1 MTNARQLWRLAA
13 VGGMVAAACTTTADE
28 RVLGIDAT
36 GFVGGLVYW
45 DVNGNRKFDVPDVSV
60 EGVLVSLRVSEVGG
74 VVTVAVSDPAGQFQ
88 MRDVPVGRYHV
99 GVDTTTLGDTAK
111 VVRIDTSVVELAPED
126 SAAGVKVVRIDT
138 TVVELAPEASAAVA
152 VAVSFPI
159 VTVAEARALPLGDK
173 VFIIGEALMESGTF
187 GDTTV
192 HVADTSGA
200 LRVTRVRAPALFPG
214 DSVRLRGTVS
224 TRDGQPTLDDASPFI
239 IRFGP
244 PPEPTTVP
252 SGQAATADVGKL
264 DAALVAVADAV
275 VNDTATV
282 DDDFVAMVDDGSG
295 TVEVIFDGNVGFDL
309 EPIVPDTVISV
320 KGVLVPSGVGVW
332 ALKPRSAAD
341 VNVP

>member
-1 MTNARQLWRLAA
+1 MTNARQLWGLAA
-13 VGGMVAAACTTTADE
+13 VGGVVVAACTTTGDE
-28 RVLGIDAT
+28 RVLGIEAT

-45 DVNGNRKFDVPDVSV
+45 DVNGNREFDVPDVSV
-60 EGVLVSLRVSEVGG
+60 GGVLVSLQVSEVGG
-74 VVTVAVSDPAGQFQ
+74 VVTVALSDPAGQFQ

-126 SAAGVKVVRIDT
+126 SV
-138 TVVELAPEASAAVA
+138 AVA

-159 VTVAEARALPLGDK
+159 VTVAEARLLPVGES
-173 VFIIGEALMESGTF
+173 VFVVGIALMRSGDF

-200 LRVTRVRAPALFPG
+200 IRVTRVRAPALFPG
-214 DSVRLRGTVS
+214 DSARLRGRIS
-224 TRDGQPTLDDASPFI
+224 TRDGQPTLDEASPFI
-239 IRFGP
+239 ISFGLDP
-244 PPEPTTVP
+244 QGSAVTTEE
-252 SGQAATADVGKL
+252 AANADGGRL
-264 DAALVAVADAV
+264 DAALVVVADAV

-282 DDDFVAMVDDGSG
+282 DNDFVATVDDGSG

-309 EPIVPDTVISV
+309 ESIVPDTVISV

>member
-1 MTNARQLWRLAA
+1 MLGATILA
-13 VGGMVAAACTTTADE
+13 GCPNSGDD

-45 DVNGNRKFDVPDVSV
+45 DVNGNRVLDGPDVPV
-60 EGVLVSLRVSEVGG
+60 EGVLVSLLVSEVGG
-74 VVTVAVSDPAGQFQ
+74 VVTAALSDPAGQFL

-99 GVDTTTLGDTAK
+99 GVNTTTLGDTAQ
-111 VVRIDTSVVELAPED
+111 VVRIDTSVVELIPED
-126 SAAGVKVVRIDT
+126 
-138 TVVELAPEASAAVA
+138 SAAVA

-159 VTVAEARALPLGDK
+159 VTIAEARSLPLGDK
-173 VFIIGEALMESGTF
+173 VFIIGEALMESGAF

-192 HVADTSGA
+192 HLTDTSA
-200 LRVTRVRAPALFPG
+200 AIRVTRVRAPALFPG
-214 DSVRLRGTVS
+214 DSVRLRGTIS
-224 TRDGQPTLDDASPFI
+224 TRDGQPTLDDATPFI

-252 SGQAATADVGKL
+252 SGQAATADNGGL

-282 DDDFVAMVDDGSG
+282 DDDFVATVDDGSG
-295 TVEVIFDGNVGFDL
+295 AVEVIFDGNVAFNL
-309 EPIVPDTVISV
+309 EPIVPDTLMSV
-320 KGVLVPSGVGVW
+320 KGVLVPSGPGVW
-332 ALKPRSAAD
+332 ALKPRSQSD